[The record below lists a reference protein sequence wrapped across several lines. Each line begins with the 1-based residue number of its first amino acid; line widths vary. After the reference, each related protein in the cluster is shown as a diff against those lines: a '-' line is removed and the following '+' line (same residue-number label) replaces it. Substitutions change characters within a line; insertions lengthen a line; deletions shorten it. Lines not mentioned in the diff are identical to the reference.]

1 MIQTI
6 NISLIPSDNKP
17 VINVSQFDNVS
28 RVLRFNVFDDVEMT
42 VPHVF
47 DNTETVLLNIRK
59 NDNNIVVITG
69 VIVSDI
75 DPETQEV
82 TDQYLTFELTEQAC
96 ACVGSNFGELSI
108 TSGDD
113 EVIGSCNFK
122 LIVERSPLA
131 GGISSQTAIDNLTT
145 QIEQITEEVIGENYY
160 TKTET
165 DNLLANKADSDD
177 VYTKTETDNLLS
189 DKADSDDVYTKTE
202 TDNLLND
209 KANASSVYTKTET
222 DNLLNNKADA
232 SNVYTK
238 TETDNKIAAL
248 IDDAAT
254 VNDKTWSSDKIMQ
267 EIINIL
273 PTDTVSGDIATFKTS
288 LQIPLLNANI
298 SLPISVNGISNI
310 LLTKYT
316 GINVWDEEWELGAY
330 SNTTGEPVE
339 RNDRIRT
346 KNPIRVK
353 PSSTYY
359 LKYYNTSLV
368 VIRYNSNDEF
378 LYISS
383 MNDSGLVTTNGDT
396 RYIRF
401 YLVANTYNNNI
412 SLNYPSSD
420 TDYHA
425 FNGTTQLI
433 SFTNPIYDG
442 ADVNLLTGDITIKSM
457 IISIT

>member
-1 MIQTI
+1 
-6 NISLIPSDNKP
+6 
-17 VINVSQFDNVS
+17 
-28 RVLRFNVFDDVEMT
+28 
-42 VPHVF
+42 
-47 DNTETVLLNIRK
+47 
-59 NDNNIVVITG
+59 
-69 VIVSDI
+69 
-75 DPETQEV
+75 
-82 TDQYLTFELTEQAC
+82 
-96 ACVGSNFGELSI
+96 
-108 TSGDD
+108 
-113 EVIGSCNFK
+113 
-122 LIVERSPLA
+122 
-131 GGISSQTAIDNLTT
+131 
-145 QIEQITEEVIGENYY
+145 
-160 TKTET
+160 
-165 DNLLANKADSDD
+165 
-177 VYTKTETDNLLS
+177 
-189 DKADSDDVYTKTE
+189 
-202 TDNLLND
+202 
-209 KANASSVYTKTET
+209 
-222 DNLLNNKADA
+222 
-232 SNVYTK
+232 
-238 TETDNKIAAL
+238 
-248 IDDAAT
+248 
-254 VNDKTWSSDKIMQ
+254 MQ

-442 ADVNLLTGDITIKSM
+442 ADVNLLTGDITINTSPVTHD
-457 IISIT
+457 SITPMSITPYLGENNIYSNIGQTSVTYKQSINDLLSP